1 MTDFGVPKLTLA
13 GDACDFGTS
22 DTVWHCNYFR
32 QPKTIDYIADAF
44 ELELT

>member
-1 MTDFGVPKLTLA
+1 MTQLGEPGFPLSFA

-32 QPKTIDYIADAF
+32 QPKTIEYIAAK
-44 ELELT
+44 LN